1 MGIKTKIL
9 LTFIVMSLCA
19 CNSDLDKRTTFT
31 FTGDSIIECWD
42 LQSYFSSLITY
53 NRGRS
58 GAGIPYIESMAGQMK
73 GKNVVVMIGTNDSFM
88 MRDAATRAEYVD
100 RYVSAINA
108 LGAGT
113 VYLFE
118 VLPREFVIDDKYT
131 NQDIRNFNAEVAGKI
146 KDYGNFVY
154 LKVYDKF
161 LDGDGRIIY
170 EYYSDG
176 LHLSPEGYEVL
187 GNALFNRL

>member
-1 MGIKTKIL
+1 MGIKVKL
-9 LTFIVMSLCA
+9 LLLFVALSLGA
-19 CNSDLDKRTTFT
+19 CNSDLDKSTTLT
-31 FTGDSIIECWD
+31 FTGDSIIARWD

-53 NRGRS
+53 NKGRS
-58 GAGIPYIESMAGQMK
+58 GAGIPYIESMAEQMK

-108 LGAGT
+108 LGADR

-118 VLPREFVIDDKYT
+118 VLPRAFVIDDEYT
-131 NQDIRNFNAEVAGKI
+131 NQDIRNFNAEVAEKI

-161 LDGDGRIIY
+161 LDKNNRIIY
-170 EYYSDG
+170 GYFSDG
-176 LHLSPEGYEVL
+176 LHLRPEGYEVL
-187 GNALFNRL
+187 RNALFNKL